1 VPQNLNYI
9 EPHNFEQIFMKWKG
23 GAVNIWAK
31 NLLNKCPLHKKPHW
45 TDERCIFDRQW
56 QRRTYY

>member
-1 VPQNLNYI
+1 MPQNLNYI

-45 TDERCIFDRQW
+45 TDERCIFDRQ
-56 QRRTYY
+56 